1 MSYTQKNITV
11 SLVSFTLI
19 LIFFMIRVFQMVQT
33 ETFIEENV
41 FRLWG
46 ITIAISIVAII
57 LGTILA
63 HIFSAIV
70 QAIKT
75 GEEDPQIE
83 DVEDERDK
91 LIDLKGTRVAYVV
104 SSLGVFVAMLSF
116 VFGQTGLVMFTIIIF
131 SELGKEIHLCAEL
144 CQTAGDIPAGSRQ
157 IL

>member
-1 MSYTQKNITV
+1 MSYQQKNITV

-19 LIFFMIRVFQMVQT
+19 LVFFLFRVFQMVRT
-33 ETFIEENV
+33 ESFIAENV

-57 LGTILA
+57 AGTILA
-63 HIFSAIV
+63 HILSAIV

-91 LIDLKGTRVAYVV
+91 LIDLKGTRVAYFV

-116 VFGQTGLVMFTIIIF
+116 VFGQTALVMFTILIF
-131 SELGKEIHLCAEL
+131 SCLIA
-144 CQTAGDIPAGSRQ
+144 QIVGDISRWV
-157 IL
+157 LYRRGF